1 MEVNVTKAKLNLSA
15 VEQVA
20 VRDWGDLAD
29 DQLVT
34 IKTACAIAQV
44 SVPTGWRYI
53 KNGIWPKTVKLT
65 PGATRLRVGDLRQ
78 VLAKQA

>member
-1 MEVNVTKAKLNLSA
+1 MKDSKQRLST

-20 VRDWGDLAD
+20 VRDWGSLAD

-34 IKTACAIAQV
+34 IRAACAIAQV

-53 KNGIWPKTVKLT
+53 RNGVWPKAIKLT
-65 PGATRLRVGDLRQ
+65 PGATRLRVGDLRL
-78 VLAKQA
+78 VLAKHA